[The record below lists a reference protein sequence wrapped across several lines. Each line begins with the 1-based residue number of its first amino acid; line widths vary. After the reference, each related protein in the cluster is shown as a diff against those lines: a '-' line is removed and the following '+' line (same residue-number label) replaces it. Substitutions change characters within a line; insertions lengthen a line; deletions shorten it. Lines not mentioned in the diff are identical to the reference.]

1 VSGPVGD
8 TGGMAEPS
16 ADAVPDPSTLRDLAL
31 DVSLRAGRLLVERR
45 PPGRLAVTSKSTP
58 TDIVTAMDTAA
69 ERLIVGALREE
80 RPGDA
85 VLGEEGTASAGTAT
99 PGASAPSPARVR
111 WIVDPIDGTVN
122 YFYGIPAY
130 AVSIA
135 AEVDGEV
142 VAGVVHNP
150 ATSETWTA
158 TRGGGAFLG
167 DTPVA
172 VNAAVPLDRALVG
185 TGFAYA
191 ADGRAR
197 QAGVLLTALPV
208 VRDIRRVGA
217 ASLDLCAVACG
228 RLDGYYEQGLAPWDL
243 AAGGLVAREAGA
255 RVEGAH
261 GRAADEEL
269 VVAAPPGV
277 FEPLHDLVA
286 PLVGV
291 S

>member
-1 VSGPVGD
+1 VNGPVGE
-8 TGGMAEPS
+8 TGGMAETPADVVPAPS
-16 ADAVPDPSTLRDLAL
+16 SLRDLAL
-31 DVSLRAGRLLVERR
+31 DVALRAGRLLVERR

-69 ERLIVGALREE
+69 ERLIVGALREA
-80 RPGDA
+80 RPDDA
-85 VLGEEGTASAGTAT
+85 VLGEEGTAAPAPGTA
-99 PGASAPSPARVR
+99 PGRAAHAGRVR
-111 WIVDPIDGTVN
+111 WVVDPIDGTVN

-158 TRGGGAFLG
+158 TRGGGAFHG
-167 DTPVA
+167 DRTVA
-172 VNAAVPLDRALVG
+172 VNAPVPLDRALVG

-197 QAGVLLTALPV
+197 QAGVLLTALPM
-208 VRDIRRVGA
+208 VRDIRRLGA

-261 GRAADEEL
+261 GRPAGEDL

-286 PLVGV
+286 PLVGG

>member
-1 VSGPVGD
+1 MPARSD
-8 TGGMAEPS
+8 RAAEAGHS
-16 ADAVPDPSTLRDLAL
+16 SDPAALLAL
-31 DVSLRAGRLLVERR
+31 ARDVAHRAGRLLVERR
-45 PPGRLAVTSKSTP
+45 PPGALAVTSKSTP

-69 ERLIVGALREE
+69 ERLIVQALRAA
-80 RPGDA
+80 RPGDP
-85 VLGEEGTASAGTAT
+85 VLGEEGT
-99 PGASAPSPARVR
+99 PGADADADTEPGAHPGGVR
-111 WIVDPIDGTVN
+111 WVVDPIDGTVN

-150 ATSETWTA
+150 VSGETWTA
-158 TRGGGAFLG
+158 TRGGGARL
-167 DTPVA
+167 DDDPVT
-172 VNAAVPLDRALVG
+172 VNEPVPLDRALVG

-191 ADGRAR
+191 AERRAR
-197 QAGVLLTALPV
+197 QAGILLTALPA
-208 VRDIRRVGA
+208 VRDIRRAGA

-255 RVEGAH
+255 RVEGAY
-261 GRAADEEL
+261 GKPAGEDL
-269 VVAAPPGV
+269 VIAAPPGV

-286 PLVGV
+286 PLF
-291 S
+291 SA